1 MTDREFFVE
10 TLAGEIPRF
19 ERVFKAL
26 PEDKLDYKHPGDA
39 KGKSAGELVNMLA
52 TEASTFIPMLDTGVV
67 NMDEFSW
74 AEKRSLIDA
83 TTLLVNSFK
92 AAHEKAQAT
101 SEEDW
106 AKPAQMMM
114 GGKSGWD
121 TTRGGMA
128 WGFILD
134 AIHHRGQLSTYIR
147 PMGGMVP
154 SIYGPSA
161 DSAE

>member
-1 MTDREFFVE
+1 MTDREFFVK
-10 TLAGEIPRF
+10 TLADEIPRF

-26 PEDKLDYKHPGDA
+26 PEDKLDYRHPGDT

-52 TEASTFIPMLDTGVV
+52 TEASTFIPMLETGTV

-74 AEKRSLIDA
+74 AEKRSLADA
-83 TTLLVNSFK
+83 TNLLVSSFK

-106 AKPAQMMM
+106 AEVAHMMM
-114 GGKSGWD
+114 GGKSAWES
-121 TTRGGMA
+121 TRGGLA
-128 WGFILD
+128 WAFLLD

>member
-1 MTDREFFVE
+1 MTDREFFVQ
-10 TLAGEIPRF
+10 TLGDEIPRF

-26 PEDKLDYKHPGDA
+26 PEDKLGYKHPDDT
-39 KGKSAGELVNMLA
+39 KGKSAGELMNMLA
-52 TEASTFIPMLDTGVV
+52 TEASTFIPLLETGVV

-74 AEKRSLIDA
+74 AEQRSATDA
-83 TTLLVNSFK
+83 TGVLVTNFK
-92 AAHEKAQAT
+92 AAHEKAAAL
-101 SEEDW
+101 SEEEW
-106 AKPAQMMM
+106 AKPAQMLM

-128 WGFILD
+128 WGFLLD

>member
-1 MTDREFFVE
+1 MTDREFFVK
-10 TLAGEIPRF
+10 TLEDEIPRF

-26 PEDKLDYKHPGDA
+26 PEDKLSYKHPGDT
-39 KGKSAGELVNMLA
+39 KGKSGGELMNMLA
-52 TEASTFIPMLDTGVV
+52 TEASTFMPILETGVV
-67 NMDEFSW
+67 HMDTVPW
-74 AEKRSLIDA
+74 AEQRSVADA
-83 TTLLVNSFK
+83 TNLLVSSFK
-92 AAHEKAQAT
+92 TAHERAIAT

-106 AKPAQMMM
+106 ASPAQMMM
-114 GGKSGWD
+114 GGKSAWD
-121 TTRGGMA
+121 STRGGLA
-128 WGFILD
+128 WAFLLD